1 MAEADASEPIDEA
14 IRVVPDNP
22 AFYKNILDHMSD
34 GVYFV
39 DQERR
44 ILYWNDGA
52 RRLTGYAADEL
63 VGRRCQDDILC
74 HIDGEGKRLCQEG
87 CPLTASIEDGGMHQA
102 SVFLRHKQ
110 GRRVPVNVRVQPIK
124 DAQGAVIGAIEIFS
138 DDTAQNESR
147 RKAEAMRRMAFIDHL
162 TQLPNRRFL
171 EMSVKTAHTEFT
183 VHGDPFGLL
192 VMDLDEFKN
201 INDMH
206 GHACGDRA
214 LREVGKTLLGAL
226 RPTDSVGRWGG
237 DEFVAIVRNVNPQS
251 LHKLVHRCLNLVG
264 QTSVPISEGHW
275 ISLSISVGAALVG
288 ADETPEELMQRAD
301 RLMYRSKS
309 AGRGCATI
317 E

>member
-1 MAEADASEPIDEA
+1 
-14 IRVVPDNP
+14 
-22 AFYKNILDHMSD
+22 MSD

-237 DEFVAIVRNVNPQS
+237 DEFAGDCAQCEPAEPAQACSPVLEP
-251 LHKLVHRCLNLVG
+251 G
-264 QTSVPISEGHW
+264 
-275 ISLSISVGAALVG
+275 G
-288 ADETPEELMQRAD
+288 ADVCSHFGRALD
-301 RLMYRSKS
+301 FAFHLS
-309 AGRGCATI
+309 GRGAGWGRRNTRGTDAAGGQAHVPEQVGGTRVRHNRI
-317 E
+317 TYLDEEQWAGKGKSRIADGSGVS

>member
-1 MAEADASEPIDEA
+1 MAEGDESEPIEEA

-22 AFYKNILDHMSD
+22 AFYKEILDHMSD

-52 RRLTGYAADEL
+52 RRLTGYSADEL
-63 VGRRCQDDILC
+63 LGHRCQDDILC

-110 GRRVPVNVRVQPIK
+110 GRRVPVNVRVQPMK

-147 RKAEAMRRMAFIDHL
+147 RKAEAMRRMAFVDHL

-183 VHGDPFGLL
+183 VHGDPFGLF
-192 VMDLDEFKN
+192 VMDLDGFKN

-214 LREVGKTLLGAL
+214 LREVGKTLLGVL

-237 DEFVAIVRNVNPQS
+237 DEFVAIVRNVNAQS
-251 LHKLVHRCLNLVG
+251 LHKLVQRCLTLVG
-264 QTSVPISEGHW
+264 QTSVPTSEGHR

-288 ADETPEELMQRAD
+288 SDETAEELMQRAD
-301 RLMYRSKS
+301 RLMYQSKS
-309 AGRGCATI
+309 AGRGRATI